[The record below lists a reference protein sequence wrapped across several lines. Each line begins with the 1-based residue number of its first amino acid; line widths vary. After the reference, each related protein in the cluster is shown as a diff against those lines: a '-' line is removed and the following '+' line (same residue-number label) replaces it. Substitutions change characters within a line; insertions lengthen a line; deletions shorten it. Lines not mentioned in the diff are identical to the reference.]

1 MPPPKL
7 PLEILIMIARILTDE
22 EGHLCLAD
30 FNWFLKVN
38 RALYACLNRTLW
50 QEAVELQSMTH
61 CVFTHLI
68 RTNDLPSLR
77 FFLELGAAIET
88 RLPEFEGNVDGD
100 EWDDWG
106 LANTPL
112 KVAVIQDNVLMVRVF
127 LEHDDDLVRHDKFDP
142 SGYGAIHAARSADPE
157 QQVHTNIDRY
167 TTMPCGIISRPCGR
181 FCGRAWI
188 PTGLIRLRLHG
199 FIRRFIGLRRA
210 VSAP

>member
-1 MPPPKL
+1 
-7 PLEILIMIARILTDE
+7 MIARLLTDE
-22 EGHLCLAD
+22 DGQLCLAD
-30 FNWFLKVN
+30 FNSFLN

-50 QEAVELQSMTH
+50 QEAVELESMTH

-68 RTNDLPSLR
+68 RTNDLPSLKL
-77 FFLELGAAIET
+77 FLELGAAIET
-88 RLPEFEGNVDGD
+88 RLPEFEDNVDGD

-106 LANTPL
+106 LKNTPL

-127 LEHDDDLVRHDKFDP
+127 LEHDDGLVRHDKFDS
-142 SGYGAIHAARSADPE
+142 SGYGAIHAARSAGMMVQLLLDHHADPE

-199 FIRRFIGLRRA
+199 FIRRFIALIRA